1 MNPRGVLWTLG
12 VITGLYGASMM
23 LPAVVAFYY
32 ETGHI
37 LHFSLAGL
45 LVAGLGLVMM
55 RTGVKPAHLSHRD
68 GFLIV
73 ALTWSLLSILGAVPF
88 WSTGT
93 CRSFMNG
100 LFESTSG
107 LTTTGATILS
117 GLDRMPPSILFWRS
131 MQQWFGGMGI
141 IVLAVAIL
149 PFLGVGGMQ
158 LYRAEMPG
166 MTKDKLTSR
175 MTQTGKVLW
184 FIYLAMTIAM
194 ALCLWLA
201 GMGGFDAINHAMCTV
216 STGGFSTHD
225 ASFGYYHSGL
235 IRTLVSAFMF
245 LAGINFAL
253 HFTALR
259 KGLSPGVYFSDPEL
273 RAYACWI
280 TIIVL
285 LIEALLLMSG
295 NHTGGVI
302 FTTISIVTTTGFTVV
317 DYGQWPPATM
327 LLIFVAMFIGG
338 CAGSTAG
345 GMKVIRVLLL
355 FRQGLREIR
364 RLIRP
369 HGVIPVK
376 VGGQVLPASTAEAL
390 WGFFTLYLVCYGFI
404 AFLVMLTGVDTL
416 DALSA
421 TAACMGNVG
430 PGFGHVG
437 PASNYTG
444 LSDAAKGLLAFGM
457 ILGRLEIF
465 TLFVLLAPEF
475 WKK

>member
-1 MNPRGVLWTLG
+1 
-12 VITGLYGASMM
+12 VITGLYGGGMM
-23 LPAVVAFYY
+23 LPTVIAIHY

-37 LHFSLAGL
+37 LHFSVAGL
-45 LVAGLGLVMM
+45 LVAALGLTMM
-55 RTGVKPAHLSHRD
+55 RAGIKPVHLSHRD

-73 ALTWSLLSILGAVPF
+73 ALAWSLLSILGAIPF
-88 WSTGT
+88 WSTGA
-93 CRSFMNG
+93 CRTLMDG
-100 LFESTSG
+100 LFESVSG

-117 GLDRMPPSILFWRS
+117 GLDGMPPSILFWRS

-141 IVLAVAIL
+141 IVLAIAIL

-184 FIYLAMTIAM
+184 FIYLGLTAVM
-194 ALCLWLA
+194 ALSLWLA
-201 GMGGFDAINHAMCTV
+201 GMGAFDAVNHAMCTV

-225 ASFGYYHSGL
+225 ASFGFYPSPL
-235 IRTLVSAFMF
+235 IRTLVTAFMF
-245 LAGINFAL
+245 ISGINFAL
-253 HFTALR
+253 HFLVLK
-259 KGLSPGVYFSDPEL
+259 KGGSLNAYTTDSEL
-273 RAYACWI
+273 RAYVVWI
-280 TIIVL
+280 LIVVL
-285 LIEALLLMSG
+285 LLASLKLAFGQSV
-295 NHTGGVI
+295 NGVL
-302 FTTISIVTTTGFTVV
+302 FTAISIITTTGFTVV
-317 DYGQWPPATM
+317 DYGQWPAATM
-327 LLIFVAMFIGG
+327 LVLFAAMFIGG

-345 GMKVIRVLLL
+345 GMKVIRALLL

-376 VGGQVLPASTAEAL
+376 LGGQILPASAAEAL

-404 AFLVMLTGVDTL
+404 SFLVMLTGVDAL

-437 PASNYTG
+437 PAANYAG
-444 LSDAAKGLLAFGM
+444 LPDAAKGLLAFGM

-465 TLFVLLAPEF
+465 TLFVLLAPDF
-475 WKK
+475 WRK